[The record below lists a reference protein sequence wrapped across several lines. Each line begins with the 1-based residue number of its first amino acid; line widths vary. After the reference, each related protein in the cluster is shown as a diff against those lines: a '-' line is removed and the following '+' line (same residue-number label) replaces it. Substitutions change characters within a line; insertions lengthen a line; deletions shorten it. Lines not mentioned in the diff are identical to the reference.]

1 MNISISNI
9 CWVKG
14 KNNFP
19 LFLDT
24 LVKNNVYAVELA
36 LSCIWDEPTTI
47 SIDEIQW
54 MKTQLDSRSISL
66 VSLHSLT
73 YTRPDLT
80 LFKGSDSYIELASY
94 IQSYIS
100 IAREL
105 GCPNLVFGSPKAR
118 HNYNNLGK
126 DELDRQFVSFLKH
139 IDPLLDGLNF
149 NIEPLSSNYTQY
161 LNSFDECVDL
171 LSNFSSKNIF
181 IQLDLRTFIENNEPI
196 LPFDNI
202 NQYVRHV
209 HVSNPGLRLP
219 GNPYEYFHSQLS
231 SLLKSVNYTGFIT
244 AEIVYD
250 SLYAYPDFVQLISS
264 AMEQYYG

>member
-9 CWVKG
+9 CWAKERII
-14 KNNFP
+14 F
-19 LFLDT
+19 LFLRHI
-24 LVKNNVYAVELA
+24 KNNVYAVELA

-73 YTRPDLT
+73 YTRPDLS
-80 LFKGSDSYIELASY
+80 LFKDSGSYIELASY

-100 IAREL
+100 IARAL
-105 GCPNLVFGSPKAR
+105 DCPNLVFGSPKAR
-118 HNYNNLGK
+118 LNYNNLGK
-126 DELDRQFVSFLKH
+126 DELDHQFISFLKH
-139 IDPLLDGLNF
+139 IDPLMEGVNF
-149 NIEPLSSNYTQY
+149 NIEPLSLNYTEY
-161 LNSFDECVDL
+161 LNSFDECIDV
-171 LSNFSSKNIF
+171 LSCFSSKNIF

-196 LPFDNI
+196 PYEKI

-209 HVSNPGLRLP
+209 HVSNPGLCLP
-219 GNPYEYFHSQLS
+219 GNPYEHFHLQLS

-250 SLYAYPDFVQLISS
+250 SLYAYPDFVQSISS